1 MEKKNLVIINNEK
14 IYKDNDGFYCDN
26 LDDSY
31 RSDRC
36 HFNRKGIDKISNELA
51 SEINSILKK

>member
-26 LDDSY
+26 LDLKILPEKLNENFNVQYIARKSKKKRWAKY
-31 RSDRC
+31 RFD
-36 HFNRKGIDKISNELA
+36 
-51 SEINSILKK
+51 